1 MQCGKTTSIL
11 KPGARARQTL
21 REPQQR
27 LTNLS
32 TVKFI
37 EVKYIKIAL
46 CKSQLHKALPEQ
58 DNLQK
63 PTSIASTYCSKLQ
76 IRLQT
81 YTLEQWNMGK
91 TSIIP

>member
-1 MQCGKTTSIL
+1 MQRGKTTTTL

-21 REPQQR
+21 RDPQQR

-58 DNLQK
+58 HNLQM
-63 PTSIASTYCSKLQ
+63 PTSIASTYYSKLQ
-76 IRLQT
+76 IKLQT
-81 YTLEQWNMGK
+81 YTLQQ
-91 TSIIP
+91 